1 MRVRIGL
8 VATLSLAVV
17 VSLSGCS
24 GDSPDHTGL
33 DSSSPR
39 VTTPTG
45 PTHSTTEP
53 LVLQRNV
60 CSMIDV
66 EALRDAEMSPALDA
80 PVSMPP
86 VSVDDSE
93 SHGCAND
100 LGEVS
105 LHIEIYRD
113 VTQARQAA
121 DHDTQDP
128 SGPGNPFP
136 NAVRVPFGEPRG
148 GAKLIATQ
156 TGISRVTWS
165 NGVHYALLEINSDP
179 EIRGV
184 RSRHPFEVL
193 DTLIDRLVNRAD
205 RMLTEGNW

>member
-1 MRVRIGL
+1 
-8 VATLSLAVV
+8 
-17 VSLSGCS
+17 
-24 GDSPDHTGL
+24 
-33 DSSSPR
+33 
-39 VTTPTG
+39 
-45 PTHSTTEP
+45 
-53 LVLQRNV
+53 
-60 CSMIDV
+60 MIDV